1 MKGYSTVVVG
11 HATYLSRSRAMEQ
24 YGRSRLGRISAAA
37 SLVLLSAACHGT
49 PLEVDSSAL
58 QVKVDVT
65 PREIVA
71 SASPDGGLVQVV
83 VSVTNPRL
91 QPVVVQLGGPPYKS
105 GQIPAAET
113 SGIGFG
119 VRVMADDNTN
129 GVGPSEWTF
138 GQPTF
143 TLGPRATERHT
154 FVIQVRAQ
162 RTSGLSVTPGSYHV
176 IASFGRQEVAPI
188 ELHVLP

>member
-1 MKGYSTVVVG
+1 
-11 HATYLSRSRAMEQ
+11 MEQ
-24 YGRSRLGRISAAA
+24 CGRSRRGRISIAASIVLLAAA
-37 SLVLLSAACHGT
+37 CRST

-71 SASPDGGLVQVV
+71 SADPDGGRVEVV

-91 QPVVVQLGGPPYKS
+91 LPVVVQLGGPPYKS

-119 VRVMADDNTN
+119 VRVLADDITN
-129 GVGPSEWTF
+129 GIGPSEWTS

-143 TLGPRATERHT
+143 TLGPHATERHT

-162 RTSGLSVTPGSYHV
+162 RASALSITPGLYHV
-176 IASFGRQEVAPI
+176 VASFGRQEVAPI